1 MNDVLYFFFKEMKHL
16 FQKCPLCPKTLRDR
30 WRTRKND
37 EYGKAADLIGP
48 RIRPSWPDSIVGSD
62 VGHNRATMAGFL
74 LGSRLPLYM

>member
-37 EYGKAADLIGP
+37 EYGKAADSCWALDCPYICKE
-48 RIRPSWPDSIVGSD
+48 REE
-62 VGHNRATMAGFL
+62 
-74 LGSRLPLYM
+74 